1 MPESFIFTDY
11 IEDLSLCDDII
22 EWFKGTHMKGPG
34 NVGSFERTD
43 DLIKISTDS
52 NLKYSPELYKRYYEQ
67 VNAISKKYIEKFKF
81 VDYYGPWDILD
92 SVNIQYYKPTEGFYA
107 WHTERAGAAHPMG
120 SRHMVFMTYLNDVT
134 EGGET
139 EFYHQ
144 EVKIQPKKGLT
155 VFWPADWTHTHRG
168 IASMT
173 QEKFIVTGWYNFT
186 K

>member
-11 IEDLSLCDDII
+11 IDDLSLCDDII
-22 EWFKGTHMKGPG
+22 EWFKSTDMKGPG
-34 NVGSFERTD
+34 NVGAHERIED
-43 DLIKISTDS
+43 SVKISTDS
-52 NLKYSPELYKRYYEQ
+52 NLRYNTELYKRYYNQ
-67 VNAISKKYIEKFKF
+67 IDIVVKKYIQKFKF
-81 VDYYGPWDILD
+81 VDFYGPWDIMD

-155 VFWPADWTHTHRG
+155 VIWPADWTHTHRG
-168 IASMT
+168 VASMT